1 MLQGNSL
8 LNTYRLLSNNTHTIT
23 KEFIKQV
30 ALYDRY
36 KFTYPMPSQ
45 RKNGDL
51 NDSYHSSCGNL

>member
-8 LNTYRLLSNNTHTIT
+8 LNTYRLLSNSTHAIM

-36 KFTYPMPSQ
+36 KFTYQCLLSAKMVI
-45 RKNGDL
+45 
-51 NDSYHSSCGNL
+51 

>member
-8 LNTYRLLSNNTHTIT
+8 LNTYRLLSNSARTIT

-45 RKNGDL
+45 RKMVI
-51 NDSYHSSCGNL
+51 